1 MYVPPHFA
9 QTDRA
14 ALFAFMAR
22 HSFALLVSA
31 GDDGV
36 PVATHLPLLVDPAA
50 GPHGAL
56 RGHLARENP
65 HARVLAGR
73 PALAVFSG
81 PHAYVSPTWYAAP
94 NTVPTWNYTA
104 VHATGTAE
112 LVEDE
117 AGVLDLLAEAVAA
130 YEAGMPEPWR
140 FDRGS
145 TFARRLAAGVVG
157 FRLPID
163 RLDGKWKLNQNHPPE
178 RRERVAAEL
187 ERSADPTAREVARLM
202 RGG

>member
-1 MYVPPHFA
+1 MYVPPHYA
-9 QTDRA
+9 QTDRD
-14 ALFAFMAR
+14 ALVAFLAR

-31 GDDGV
+31 EDDGF
-36 PVATHLPLLVDPAA
+36 PIATHLPLILDPAA
-50 GPHGAL
+50 GPHGTL
-56 RGHLARENP
+56 LGHLARENP

-94 NTVPTWNYTA
+94 NMVPTWNYTA

-117 AGVLDLLAEAVAA
+117 AGILDLLAEAVAT
-130 YEAGMPEPWR
+130 YEGGMPEPWR
-140 FDRGS
+140 FDRES

-157 FRLPID
+157 LRLPVD
-163 RLDGKWKLNQNHPPE
+163 RLEGKWKLGQNHPAE
-178 RRERVAAEL
+178 RRERAAAAL
-187 ERSADPTAREVARLM
+187 AGSDDPAAREVARLM